1 MWIVVL
7 TSSQD
12 VPRLELR
19 LDDDLL
25 IDKIM
30 MGLPADYDTLQ
41 TALDTI
47 DESKSKLTLPNLTA
61 MLLSRE
67 ALLKTGSNGA
77 IESANKATTEEKS
90 PDHTLETLSA
100 KLDQIVACM
109 AKGTASGPA
118 KSKDPNE
125 KCYLP
130 HHSRHTNAQC
140 FKQHPELR
148 NKAENIEA
156 YPAYAFSA
164 RTAPSESGG
173 TWLIDTGCSRHCA
186 FDRQHLTDYNVSNS
200 SSGIQLGDDR
210 VIPTPGI
217 GTATVNLDA
226 GLTNLKGTLHA
237 PLLGRNLLCWTID
250 KPWDIL
256 LVLWSLETN
265 VSYSKAKL
273 LPRPAIKYRQSPN
286 CSIICT
292 SFKELYQLNY
302 LLTI

>member
-1 MWIVVL
+1 MTTTQPSGS
-7 TSSQD
+7 TSSNDKDLGGPIKEPAVKFDGGPGADFELFKTKLLMIAGGHGVKAHLETD
-12 VPRLELR
+12 VGAERLASRTEERAKHLLVVSVADNLLR
-19 LDDDLL
+19 PILKEKTARKMFQTLCAPFERKGRSNRTAAMRAFWSFSKGNSTVTEYVDSCADKFSRCAAAGVTLDDDLL

-30 MGLPADYDTLQ
+30 MGLLADYDTLQ

-90 PDHTLETLSA
+90 PDLALESLSA

-109 AKGTASGPA
+109 TKGTASGPA

-148 NKAENIEA
+148 NKAENIET

-164 RTAPSESGG
+164 
-173 TWLIDTGCSRHCA
+173 
-186 FDRQHLTDYNVSNS
+186 
-200 SSGIQLGDDR
+200 
-210 VIPTPGI
+210 
-217 GTATVNLDA
+217 
-226 GLTNLKGTLHA
+226 
-237 PLLGRNLLCWTID
+237 
-250 KPWDIL
+250 
-256 LVLWSLETN
+256 
-265 VSYSKAKL
+265 
-273 LPRPAIKYRQSPN
+273 
-286 CSIICT
+286 
-292 SFKELYQLNY
+292 
-302 LLTI
+302 